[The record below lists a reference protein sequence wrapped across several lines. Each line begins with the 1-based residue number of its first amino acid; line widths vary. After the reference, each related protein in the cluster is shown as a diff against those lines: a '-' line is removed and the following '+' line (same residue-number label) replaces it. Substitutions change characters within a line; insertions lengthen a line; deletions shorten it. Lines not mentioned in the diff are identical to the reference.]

1 MNIINKEGTKTINY
15 SKANC
20 VYVVVKKYAE
30 KPYYEVKADYDNDVY
45 IVAEFDTLTEA
56 KQFIKDLAYAEC
68 NGVSIY
74 KVQEGR

>member
-20 VYVVVKKYAE
+20 IYVGKKYAE

-56 KQFIKDLAYAEC
+56 KQFIKDLAYAEA
-68 NGVSIY
+68 NGISIY
-74 KVQEGR
+74 EV